1 MLIALCKVI
10 TLFTIAI
17 IIFIGICFIMSQSAK
32 EQRDRY
38 GDGICPKCKIGYYHL
53 VGAYQSKYDHQTY
66 YIYECDNCRHAETFT
81 VICK

>member
-1 MLIALCKVI
+1 MKQMLTTLCIINIMFFV
-10 TLFTIAI
+10 TLTII
-17 IIFIGICFIMSQSAK
+17 YIMSQSAK

-38 GDGICPKCKIGYYHL
+38 GDGICPECKTGYYHL
-53 VGAYQSKYDHQTY
+53 VSAYQSRDKQTY